1 MSNKYE
7 NIAEFY
13 QICLPDFWIPFT
25 KLLEKKIPNIKY
37 NLLDLG
43 CGTGDAVKYLENY
56 INLYL
61 GIDHSNEM
69 LEIAKKKYPNFEF
82 IKGDIVEY
90 NNTLNIKYDIVLAAF
105 DTMNHLLDKLYWEK
119 LFSNAYS
126 FLETNGFFIFDICT
140 ANDHKNNWKNYVDVI
155 EKNSFTWIRKG
166 NYCNETNLATIQS
179 FFYILNPSNKLYRKE
194 YDVINQ
200 ISFEVEEVIEM
211 LTKQNFSDISVYDL
225 HFGGEVNDQT
235 SVATFF
241 CKK

>member
-90 NNTLNIKYDIVLAAF
+90 NNTLNIKYDIKQLNK
-105 DTMNHLLDKLYWEK
+105 DTISLMINSLTHHNIQRQEQPK
-119 LFSNAYS
+119 FSES
-126 FLETNGFFIFDICT
+126 I
-140 ANDHKNNWKNYVDVI
+140 NDSVI
-155 EKNSFTWIRKG
+155 ENMDELLEQQVRQRELDLTISQPKQDFTKEIA
-166 NYCNETNLATIQS
+166 ELAELRQTVQT
-179 FFYILNPSNKLYRKE
+179 LR
-194 YDVINQ
+194 
-200 ISFEVEEVIEM
+200 IE
-211 LTKQNFSDISVYDL
+211 LERLKSSSV
-225 HFGGEVNDQT
+225 
-235 SVATFF
+235 
-241 CKK
+241 